1 VQYEDYAP
9 SLAIFPLLTVQEL
22 MGHKTIEM
30 TVRYSHLAPKHT
42 LAALERLTVT
52 EPGNATG
59 TTTSTGKSGQNETQV
74 GRVQ

>member
-30 TVRYSHLAPKHT
+30 TVRYYLQ
-42 LAALERLTVT
+42 TVDMCS
-52 EPGNATG
+52 ECSKSLIFKARVLVN
-59 TTTSTGKSGQNETQV
+59 ST
-74 GRVQ
+74 